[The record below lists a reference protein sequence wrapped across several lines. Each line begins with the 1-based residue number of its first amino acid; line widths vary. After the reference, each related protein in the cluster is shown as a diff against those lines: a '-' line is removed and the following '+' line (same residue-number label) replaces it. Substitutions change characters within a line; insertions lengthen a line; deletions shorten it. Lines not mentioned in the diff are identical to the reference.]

1 MSDVKR
7 YEITWSARKDA
18 PVLTVEID
26 PAVCTIG
33 TLEDINKHFFE
44 EGELITDT
52 YDDFIATA
60 LKVIAI
66 TYFTEK
72 TQPMRSWGSKKITLS
87 YDEEGNSYLPSM
99 DGRSGIRILCFT
111 GDDFDLDDLKVKK
124 IA

>member
-1 MSDVKR
+1 MSDVKC
-7 YEITWSARKDA
+7 YEITWNARKDV

-33 TLEDINKHFFE
+33 MLEDINKHFFKE
-44 EGELITDT
+44 DELITNT

-72 TQPMRSWGSKKITLS
+72 TQPTRGWDSKKITFG
-87 YDEEGNSYLPSM
+87 YNEEGNSYLPSM
-99 DGRSGIRILCFT
+99 DGCSGIRILCFT
-111 GDDFDLDDLKVKK
+111 GGDFDLDDLKVKK
-124 IA
+124 IS